1 MKEINRSK
9 TDTKARDAWQVM
21 KMQSE
26 LIHGFEVLSDLEKS
40 VAIFGSARLKSDN
53 KYYQLAEEISFKLSS
68 RGYAII
74 TGGGNCGIMQSANKG
89 GKEGGSPS
97 VGVGIQL
104 PFEQGNNSYIDNDKN
119 LQVNYFAVRNFLM
132 LKYTHA
138 IIVMPG
144 GYGTLYELFQSLT
157 LKATGKMENCP
168 IILVG
173 SEFWNGVIDW
183 LKTTLLEEGVISQK
197 DIDLFRVVD
206 GSDEVV
212 DKLEDYFKIY
222 NRDDN
227 TNF

>member
-1 MKEINRSK
+1 MKEINKSK
-9 TDTKARDAWQVM
+9 TDMKARDAWQVM

-26 LIHGFEVLSDLEKS
+26 LIHGFEVLSDLDKS
-40 VAIFGSARLKSDN
+40 VAIFGSARLKPDN
-53 KYYQLAEEISFKLSS
+53 KHYILAEEIAFKLSS
-68 RGYAII
+68 KGYAII

-104 PFEQGNNSYIDNDKN
+104 PYEQGNNSYIDPDKN

-132 LKYTHA
+132 LKYAHA
-138 IIVMPG
+138 VIAVSG

-173 SEFWNGVIDW
+173 SDFWSGCIEW
-183 LKTTLLEEGVISQK
+183 LKTTLINEGVISEK
-197 DIDLFRVVD
+197 DLDLFRVVD
-206 GSDEVV
+206 TADEVV
-212 DKLEDYFKIY
+212 EKMEEYFNKY
-222 NRDDN
+222 NREND